1 MGRSCASLY
10 TEEVMSAEIKPYI
23 DPAELTDATTPWYGD
38 MPDVAMS
45 LPWSTNPESLDLENN
60 PVWGWRIFLGAEDDP
75 NRAKVEEWKLVD
87 ELAGLTKLWAGV
99 YNGTIYLQ
107 AGDEAPE
114 AATESDDMT
123 GTPVASESRM
133 PEQWRNGEPVL
144 PFTPLAMDS
153 RDEMLK
159 NNNGQWRRLVWE
171 PIGLFDVAPSKNVQG
186 YNFERY
192 TLWMVVEHPWVAFYT
207 TKAPLTG
214 PTQQNG
220 APARWPF
227 SYYKRLEF
235 DGAPETYQ
243 ERVDWP
249 GGRDGG
255 FIVGFFNDID
265 HYSNGYRLAPLP
277 WQQANGGE
285 LEPEDVFTPFDGVQQ
300 GQFYTLPP
308 GWPCGRYLATAFDYR
323 VWNALVDLYQSDGKG
338 GYHYHYEFITKE
350 QARKAILETIRDA
363 ATHSYS
369 IDPALMEELGRS
381 WPDGALEGTLWQTD
395 PPEFQTVFSLH
406 LDETT
411 ERWPHWLALMA
422 CHAPTA
428 LLTASS
434 CAWYNDFRP
443 AGGWPSGSYD
453 PSNPPPSED
462 EDDPDDK
469 PPSGTESDG
478 GYIPDRPDDNDEDD
492 KETDADKDGVQELPV
507 GYYYEAGN
515 GVQIKREW
523 NALTNQANHLDR
535 PPGWIH
541 TIHIDDI
548 AASGSVIYEIA
559 LTVRTANDTKTYQY
573 GEQPRNMYYGVSAS
587 ASEITVTWKSSYQGS
602 DNLAKE
608 TTARQKT
615 QSNFTASVTFAD
627 TIATSETPPDFC
639 GTFLI
644 ATKTRSF
651 TKRGTYK
658 AWDKFR
664 QRWKLQRYSR
674 RFDVYRLSVRG
685 DVAKFVEACAAAN
698 APARNGSCS
707 PASIKGISPG
717 LDGPTV
723 TAAGVNAVAEKSS
736 TTQLIGQFSA
746 SIIAEY
752 EPCSVSVSLK
762 AASGNSWNTDSGRDT
777 GSISGSFTASLPQT
791 SATFEI

>member
-1 MGRSCASLY
+1 MGSGRASLHP
-10 TEEVMSAEIKPYI
+10 EEVMSAEIKPYLN
-23 DPAELTDATTPWYGD
+23 PAELTDATVPWYGD
-38 MPDVAMS
+38 MPDVAMA
-45 LPWSTNPESLDLENN
+45 LPWSTDPESLDLENN

-99 YNGTIYLQ
+99 YNGTIYLH

-123 GTPVASESRM
+123 GTPVASNASM

-144 PFTPLAMDS
+144 PFTPLAIDS

-159 NNNGQWRRLVWE
+159 NSNGQWRRLVWE
-171 PIGLFDVAPSKNVQG
+171 PIGLFDVAPFKAINTNIG

-192 TLWMVVEHPWVAFYT
+192 TLWMIVEHPFIAFYT
-207 TKAPLTG
+207 TKTPFTG
-214 PTQQNG
+214 ATQQDG

-227 SYYKRLEF
+227 SYYRSV
-235 DGAPETYQ
+235 A
-243 ERVDWP
+243 RV
-249 GGRDGG
+249 
-255 FIVGFFNDID
+255 NDLD
-265 HYSNGYRLAPLP
+265 VDYTKVLSDQFSCRGYYHDFAYRLAPLP
-277 WQQANGGE
+277 WQEENGGE
-285 LEPEDVFTPFDGVQQ
+285 LEPEDSFTPFDGVQQ

-308 GWPCGRYLATAFDYR
+308 NWPCGRYFATAFDFLTYGDLVKAYR
-323 VWNALVDLYQSDGKG
+323 GEDT
-338 GYHYHYEFITKE
+338 HYEYEHISKE
-350 QARKAILETIRDA
+350 RAKTAIVETIRDW
-363 ATHSYS
+363 ATHHYS
-369 IDPALMEELGRS
+369 IDPALMEEIGRNF
-381 WPDGALEGTLWQTD
+381 PDGAAEGTLWQTD

-462 EDDPDDK
+462 TNDPNDK

-478 GYIPDRPDDNDEDD
+478 GYIPDRPDDDDEDD
-492 KETDADKDGVQELPV
+492 EETDADQDGVQELPV

-559 LTVRTANDTKTYQY
+559 LTVKTANDTKTYQY
-573 GEQPRNMYYGVSAS
+573 GGEPRNMYYGVIANGSS
-587 ASEITVTWKSSYQGS
+587 ITVTWRSSLRG
-602 DNLAKE
+602 DTDPKE
-608 TTARQKT
+608 TTTHVKT
-615 QSNFTASVTFAD
+615 ESIFTVSVTFGD

-639 GTFLI
+639 GTFLSAI
-644 ATKTRSF
+644 KTRSF

-658 AWDKFR
+658 TWDKFR
-664 QRWKLQRYSR
+664 QRWIMQRYSR

-685 DVAKFVEACAAAN
+685 DVSKFVEACAAAN
-698 APARNGSCS
+698 APARNGTCS

-736 TTQLIGQFSA
+736 VAQLIGQFSA

-762 AASGNSWNTDSGRDT
+762 AASGNSWDTDSGRNT
-777 GSISGSFTASLPQT
+777 GSISGSFTATLPQT

>member
-1 MGRSCASLY
+1 MS
-10 TEEVMSAEIKPYI
+10 EVSEPFLDVSELNDSNVPY
-23 DPAELTDATTPWYGD
+23 YGD
-38 MPDVAMS
+38 MPDVSMAF
-45 LPWSTNPESLDLENN
+45 PWSANILPADAQTNGN
-60 PVWGWRIFLGAEDDP
+60 PDQPNGAVWPWRVFLGAEDDP
-75 NRAKVEEWKLVD
+75 NREKVAMWQQVD
-87 ELAGLTKLWAGV
+87 NLADLAPGVVLWAGV
-99 YNGTIYLQ
+99 YNGTIFLH
-107 AGDEAPE
+107 AGKDAPG
-114 AATESDDMT
+114 ATEEDTDST
-123 GTPVASESRM
+123 GTPISGAADM
-133 PEQWRNGEPVL
+133 PERWRNGQPVL
-144 PFTPLAMDS
+144 PFTPVPQDM
-153 RDEMLK
+153 RDQMLK
-159 NNNGQWRRLVWE
+159 NDSGQWRRLVWE
-171 PIGLFDVAPSKNVQG
+171 PVGLFDVAPSKNVQG
-186 YNFERY
+186 YNFDRF
-192 TLWMVVEHPWVAFYT
+192 TLWMIVEHPFIAFYT
-207 TKAPLTG
+207 TKTPLTG
-214 PTQQNG
+214 ATQQDG

-227 SYYKRLEF
+227 SYY
-235 DGAPETYQ
+235 GALNRGNQTETYQ
-243 ERVDWP
+243 QGDN
-249 GGRDGG
+249 DGG
-255 FIVGFFNDID
+255 FTVGFFDA
-265 HYSNGYRLAPLP
+265 YSSGYRLAPLP

-285 LEPEDVFTPFDGVQQ
+285 LEAEDSFTPFDGVQQ

-323 VWNALVDLYQSDGKG
+323 VAADLTKAYRGEDAHYDFEHIGKERAKQAIVD
-338 GYHYHYEFITKE
+338 
-350 QARKAILETIRDA
+350 TIRTA

-381 WPDGALEGTLWQTD
+381 WPDGVQEGTLWQTD

-411 ERWPHWLALMA
+411 ERWPHWLAVMA

-462 EDDPDDK
+462 ENDPEDK

-478 GYIPDRPDDNDEDD
+478 GYIPDRPDDDDEDD
-492 KETDADKDGVQELPV
+492 QETDADKDGVQELPV

-573 GEQPRNMYYGVSAS
+573 GGQPRNMYYGVSAS

-608 TTARQKT
+608 TAALQKT
-615 QSNFTASVTFAD
+615 PSNFTASVTFAD

-685 DVAKFVEACAAAN
+685 DVEKFVEACAASN
-698 APARNGSCS
+698 APARNGTCS

-736 TTQLIGQFSA
+736 VAQLIGQFSA

-752 EPCSVSVSLK
+752 EPCSVSFSLK

-777 GSISGSFTASLPQT
+777 GSISGSFTASLPET